1 MASAAESTDTAVF
14 HLSHSTPD
22 LVLPQALTTE
32 LPSPSSNQHVRPA
45 QNASDYRGHTAGTPA
60 PAAAAPTVC
69 TKLVTT
75 SIAVTSTRPSVLTPD
90 QSSLSSPSLLDSSSK
105 LRPLPPYTASPA
117 SNLRSKS
124 LPNLPAFDVPAFDF
138 GFDLDAELVL
148 QNFPPSKP
156 PAKPESTPEP
166 PRRIWEDFIT
176 APGAAFPTGF
186 TSTSSTS
193 TSIAGDIEA
202 KLAFD
207 LGLLDTSFEA
217 ATTTRS
223 PDKTTSLLVLSTT
236 TGLTKPKRP
245 SSAVTPLERQKAIV
259 NEYPTAAVTP
269 EPERPGRRK
278 TLVDRPLSWLHG
290 SRSQVDFTELLKKE
304 RAEEA
309 RRARPTVIT
318 GSEASTEDK
327 NETIAAINRN
337 IRTATAQSVEVPA
350 LAATLLVEDGD
361 SMVEQP
367 KSVSASF
374 AGFARRSW
382 MPRSSSSSLHPP
394 KYQKNEKESKNK
406 DVGKGVGRFAHKRL
420 VSTINPAISNSNDG
434 VFVVEALPKEGSLK
448 LNTSSSDSRSATS
461 DADGGKILFRSAR
474 TAAQGA
480 NANCATAAATP
491 SAASPTAITTTTT
504 IPTDTIATSSTA
516 STSRSFGRASTYL
529 NRMKQR
535 PQSMFV
541 KVASDKINNGGNH
554 LQKQR
559 LDEGEGNGRTVS
571 SNRIFSATL
580 SSLLLPGGGSDHS
593 GSSSSSRNS
602 DDGSSDRSAHGS
614 RLLPESEAESLTTA
628 HNSNAGSQDSPMTH
642 PTSRDPLWV
651 AFKDLETNFFK
662 FLSKTTTAQRMILV
676 RATLIPFL
684 RRYVAGGSNP
694 GTSAKVNALLVPED
708 IERRASILNR
718 WWMALLEM
726 LDGPS
731 QAQSHTGKAQDS
743 LFGSST
749 FFGTS
754 TTTNGT
760 FHAVTGVDRPVV
772 LECMSLIMSRPE
784 WRLLT
789 AVFRPLAERSPGER
803 VRARANTADS
813 HTCTAPDESAF
824 LVEESAEHNVRTMF
838 INNLLAQLV
847 LMVNKMA
854 LRQAPISIVNFA
866 GKACAYAF
874 FFVPGVADILIRLW
888 SLDKNIELVR
898 RMADTFGLPRRS
910 KGESEDLVALFPPNI
925 GPLGW
930 TSVNAMQAKLR
941 RPPRMDLLPPAYVSA
956 CSRVSWFA
964 PSWLSRWRGADTDL
978 LFVFCKYYHVLA
990 DEFMPAS
997 LQLPLVEKAR
1007 APGFVL
1013 LHAQLLQIFDSTI
1026 HRQAAVEA
1034 AMLMAGTPMTEG
1046 MPTLWMQQQMKQ
1058 RQPYLVSSVDDAFVP
1073 SFIMQPSHNLFRDM
1087 DENRIIAL
1095 LRDLLTSSETLAGA
1109 RATFASTTMVLLKA
1123 ATLRTSQYD
1132 HSGCYILC
1140 DFLHGILQVL
1150 DNYYGYS
1157 QARRADEDAAAGLVD
1172 FVDWTF
1178 WLDVCKMMLK
1188 SNNTMSEIRVL
1199 SFVFSTWDIVAADPG
1214 RKEALCVDWLL
1225 TEEVFNKFFNNWC
1238 PMVRAYYM
1246 RVLCWRVCRDAG
1258 SSNELDA
1265 KIFQLVSQRLQTVW
1279 SHYLWLKNKAD
1290 ADGVPAP
1297 STAPSLPQP
1306 GKRFMIVRTEVT
1318 PPQPGLFVH
1327 ASATI
1332 NSGPNGRASMTFDS
1346 LASSVSGINSSATA
1360 GSSLFR
1366 SELGTRRHSLAATS
1380 TMDDKKTGGGSA
1392 KVKWSLLG
1400 RVLNLASKPPS
1411 DEEFEQMRN
1420 DTALA
1425 IAAPKQLSAGPTPPP
1440 KSSLSYATPQR
1451 LGSPPSDSSSSTGS
1465 TPVFDAPLFVFKF
1478 ALHSVPWQGSNG
1490 GQGEVV
1496 LPPAYRDHVL
1506 SRPRLPA
1513 PAQARVSAHKAA
1525 TGNRS
1530 ESPPPPA
1537 AGLPP
1542 ITRRISGLNTG
1553 GLINEARNANPA
1565 DAVPHEDERSSAKG
1579 DGQFCQDYY
1588 RSSSPLMVPPDN
1600 ERDRERKRSSY
1611 LSDDSGATDADRDCV
1626 TVQPAE
1632 PKGRDAMLRATYSGR
1647 ALAEWGLV
1655 VSECNAFIDRRRE
1668 DGVYGLKDVEVPTLG
1683 VEGMRRFG

>member
-14 HLSHSTPD
+14 HSSHPTPD

-32 LPSPSSNQHVRPA
+32 PPSPSLNHHVRPA
-45 QNASDYRGHTAGTPA
+45 QIASDHRGHTAGAPA
-60 PAAAAPTVC
+60 LAAAAPAAC
-69 TKLVTT
+69 TNLDTT
-75 SIAVTSTRPSVLTPD
+75 NIAVTSTRPSDHTPNL
-90 QSSLSSPSLLDSSSK
+90 SSLSSPSLLASSSIVS
-105 LRPLPPYTASPA
+105 PLPPYTASSA
-117 SNLRSKS
+117 SNFRSKS
-124 LPNLPAFDVPAFDF
+124 LPSLPAFDF
-138 GFDLDAELVL
+138 GFNLDAELAL
-148 QNFPPSKP
+148 QIFPTSKP
-156 PAKPESTPEP
+156 PAKPKPTPEP

-176 APGAAFPTGF
+176 APGATVPPESA
-186 TSTSSTS
+186 SESSYS
-193 TSIAGDIEA
+193 TSITGDIEA
-202 KLAFD
+202 KFAFD
-207 LGLLDTSFEA
+207 LSLLDTSFEA

-223 PDKTTSLLVLSTT
+223 PDRTTSLLNPSTT
-236 TGLTKPKRP
+236 TDLTKLKRP
-245 SSAVTPLERQKAIV
+245 SSAETPSKQQKAID
-259 NEYPTAAVTP
+259 NERLTSAVTP
-269 EPERPGRRK
+269 EPERPGRRR

-309 RRARPTVIT
+309 RRARSTVET
-318 GSEASTEDK
+318 GSEANTEDK

-337 IRTATAQSVEVPA
+337 IRTATAQSIEVPA
-350 LAATLLVEDGD
+350 SAATLLVEDGG

-367 KSVSASF
+367 KTVSASF

-382 MPRSSSSSLHPP
+382 MPRSSSSSIHPP
-394 KYQKNEKESKNK
+394 KYQKNEKESKNNK
-406 DVGKGVGRFAHKRL
+406 DVSKGIGRFTHKRL
-420 VSTINPAISNSNDG
+420 VSTINPAISNSNNGD
-434 VFVVEALPKEGSLK
+434 FIVEALPKEGSFT

-474 TAAQGA
+474 AAAQGA

-491 SAASPTAITTTTT
+491 SAASPTATTTTANIT
-504 IPTDTIATSSTA
+504 AGTVATSSPA
-516 STSRSFGRASTYL
+516 STSQTLSRASTYL

-541 KVASDKINNGGNH
+541 KVTSDKNNNSGYH
-554 LQKQR
+554 SQKQR
-559 LDEGEGNGRTVS
+559 PDEGEGNGRTVT

-580 SSLLLPGGGSDHS
+580 SSLLLPGGGSGHS
-593 GSSSSSRNS
+593 GSSSSSSNS
-602 DDGSSDRSAHGS
+602 DDGSSDGSAHGS

-694 GTSAKVNALLVPED
+694 GTSAKANALLVPED
-708 IERRASILNR
+708 VERRASILNR

-731 QAQSHTGKAQDS
+731 QAQTHTGKAQDG

-813 HTCTAPDESAF
+813 HTCTAPDESAL

-838 INNLLAQLV
+838 INNLLAQLI

-854 LRQAPISIVNFA
+854 LRQAPVSIVNFA

-898 RMADTFGLPRRS
+898 RMADAFGLPRRS

-978 LFVFCKYYHVLA
+978 LFIFCKYYHVLA

-1046 MPTLWMQQQMKQ
+1046 MPSLWMQQQMKQ
-1058 RQPYLVSSVDDAFVP
+1058 RQPYLLSSVDDAFVP
-1073 SFIMQPSHNLFRDM
+1073 SFVMQPSHNLFRDM

-1109 RATFASTTMVLLKA
+1109 RATFTSTTMVLLKA

-1157 QARRADEDAAAGLVD
+1157 QARGADEDAAARLVD

-1199 SFVFSTWDIVAADPG
+1199 SFVFATWDIVTANPS

-1225 TEEVFNKFFNNWC
+1225 TEEVFEKFFSNWC

-1265 KIFQLVSQRLQTVW
+1265 KIFQLVSKRLQTVW

-1306 GKRFMIVRTEVT
+1306 GKRFMIVRTEIT
-1318 PPQPGLFVH
+1318 PPQPGLFVR

-1332 NSGPNGRASMTFDS
+1332 NSGPNGRASTTFDS

-1360 GSSLFR
+1360 TAGPSLFR
-1366 SELGTRRHSLAATS
+1366 SELGNRRHSFAATS
-1380 TMDDKKTGGGSA
+1380 TVDDKKISASSA

-1400 RVLNLASKPPS
+1400 KVLNLASKTPS

-1420 DTALA
+1420 DTAPA
-1425 IAAPKQLSAGPTPPP
+1425 IAAPKQPGAVPAPPP
-1440 KSSLSYATPQR
+1440 KSSPSYTTPHR

-1465 TPVFDAPLFVFKF
+1465 TPVFDASQFVFKF
-1478 ALHSVPWQGSNG
+1478 ALHSVPWQGLNG
-1490 GQGEVV
+1490 SQGEVV
-1496 LPPAYRDHVL
+1496 MPPAYRDGVL

-1513 PAQARVSAHKAA
+1513 PAQARVSARKAA

-1542 ITRRISGLNTG
+1542 ITRRVSGLNTG

-1565 DAVPHEDERSSAKG
+1565 DVVSREDERSSTAG
-1579 DGQFCQDYY
+1579 GGQFYQDCC
-1588 RSSSPLMVPPDN
+1588 RSSSPLMVSQNN
-1600 ERDRERKRSSY
+1600 EREKERKRSSY
-1611 LSDDSGATDADRDCV
+1611 LSDGSGTTDADRDYIP
-1626 TVQPAE
+1626 VQPTE
-1632 PKGRDAMLRATYSGR
+1632 PKGHDAMMRATYAGR
-1647 ALAEWGLV
+1647 ALAEWSLV
-1655 VSECNAFIDRRRE
+1655 VSECNAFVDRRRE